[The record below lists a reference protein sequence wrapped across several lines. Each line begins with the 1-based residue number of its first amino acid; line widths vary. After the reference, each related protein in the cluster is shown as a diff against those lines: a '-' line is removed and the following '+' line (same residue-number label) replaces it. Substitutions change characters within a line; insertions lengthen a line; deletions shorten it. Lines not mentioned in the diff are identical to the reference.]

1 MTVTLQPTAPPVV
14 APTGWGRLRLVL
26 VLGALIALG
35 PLTIDMYLPAL
46 PTIVDDLETT
56 SAAVQLTLTG
66 TLVGLALGQLLVGPL
81 SDTFGRRRPL
91 LAGVGVHVLASLL
104 ILVVVAAVALPETLP
119 PARRRPLGLRTTL
132 RAFRGLLRDRTFV
145 GLVLVAGLA
154 MSGLFG
160 YVAGS
165 SFVFQEEF
173 GLNEQQFGLLFGVGA
188 LFLIGATQLNAA
200 LLRRFEPRVLLPFGL
215 VLAAVA
221 GAVLLVLAATGTG
234 GIVGVVAP
242 LWTVLFAVG
251 LVLPNAPT
259 LALARHGEAAGT
271 ASALLG
277 ATQMGV
283 GAIVSPLVGVLGNDA
298 VAMGAVMTG
307 GAVVALVVLV
317 SVVRPW
323 TLADTEN

>member
-1 MTVTLQPTAPPVV
+1 
-14 APTGWGRLRLVL
+14 
-26 VLGALIALG
+26 
-35 PLTIDMYLPAL
+35 
-46 PTIVDDLETT
+46 
-56 SAAVQLTLTG
+56 
-66 TLVGLALGQLLVGPL
+66 
-81 SDTFGRRRPL
+81 
-91 LAGVGVHVLASLL
+91 
-104 ILVVVAAVALPETLP
+104 VAAVALPETLP
-119 PARRRPLGLRTTL
+119 EARRRPLGMRNTLRTY
-132 RAFRGLLRDRTFV
+132 RGLLRDRTFL

-165 SFVFQEEF
+165 SFVFQEQF
-173 GLNEQQFGLLFGVGA
+173 GLDEQQFGLLFGAGA

-200 LLRRFEPRVLLPFGL
+200 LLRRFEPRAILPFGL
-215 VLAAVA
+215 VLATLA

-251 LVLPNAPT
+251 LVLPNAPS

-277 ATQMGV
+277 AIQMGV

-307 GAVVALVVLV
+307 GATVGLAVLLI
-317 SVVRPW
+317 VVRPW
-323 TLADTEN
+323 TLADLGS